1 MNFLLAVTPLRLGL
15 FLALRLL
22 KCRCPLV
29 PFCWAPKSLD
39 IKDQGHMRAMGWT
52 SFWGSCSP
60 EFTYCLVFT
69 LIKPALIFSL

>member
-1 MNFLLAVTPLRLGL
+1 MNCLFAVSLLRLGL

-39 IKDQGHMRAMGWT
+39 IKDQGHMRAMGWKLL
-52 SFWGSCSP
+52 G
-60 EFTYCLVFT
+60 LV
-69 LIKPALIFSL
+69 